1 MNRLKGN
8 REVAFAAPIILE
20 NLITTGIGLVF
31 SAVIGGISGSALAA
45 MGLVNTFVN
54 VVNSSMGFLMTGS
67 TVLTARLVGEDDR
80 ARTSRAVEQAI
91 LLAILVGC
99 AVTIVCEALGV
110 TILRPLLHAK
120 DDATFAEG
128 LQ

>member
-8 REVAFAAPIILE
+8 REVAFAAPIIVE

-80 ARTSRAVEQAI
+80 ART
-91 LLAILVGC
+91 
-99 AVTIVCEALGV
+99 
-110 TILRPLLHAK
+110 
-120 DDATFAEG
+120 
-128 LQ
+128 